1 MDHRRPSELDA
12 ERLSDAAAKR
22 LLTRAS
28 ELDATGAAVTDLR
41 AAAAEAG
48 ISPQAFDAALA
59 EMRGDEQASAVAVA
73 PPPARRRRRGRL
85 FAVVLGLVFWV
96 IMRSRGP
103 SDVEVV
109 APPAGAMVEETV
121 LLRCLAPQQAA
132 ELIRPHLAL
141 PTNTIG
147 IPAAPGSRSVTV
159 FATPEQLRR
168 VRSVLDQQD
177 VAGSA
182 SCAGAP
188 VGAPGIDPRSP
199 R

>member
-1 MDHRRPSELDA
+1 MDHRRPAEPDS

-59 EMRGDEQASAVAVA
+59 ELRGAEQASAVDVA

-85 FAVVLGLVFWV
+85 LAVVLGLVFWV
-96 IMRSRGP
+96 IMRSRAP
-103 SDVEVV
+103 SDVEVG
-109 APPAGAMVEETV
+109 APPSGAMVEET
-121 LLRCLAPQQAA
+121 LLLSCLAPQQAA

-141 PTNTIG
+141 PTNTIE
-147 IPAAPGSRSVTV
+147 IPAAPGSRTLNV
-159 FATPEQLRR
+159 FATPEQLQE
-168 VRSVLDQQD
+168 VRSVLDRQD
-177 VAGSA
+177 VVGSA
-182 SCAGAP
+182 ACA
-188 VGAPGIDPRSP
+188 VAPGSAPRQ
-199 R
+199 